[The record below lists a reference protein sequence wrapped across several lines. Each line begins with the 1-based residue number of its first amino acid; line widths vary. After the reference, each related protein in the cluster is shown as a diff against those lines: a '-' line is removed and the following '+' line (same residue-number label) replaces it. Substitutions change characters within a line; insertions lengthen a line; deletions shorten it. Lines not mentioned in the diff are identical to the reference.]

1 MISDGCRIL
10 AKSDPPTRES
20 DNIDKVSSK
29 TRPRS
34 SGQKAKKDQNSGTG
48 MSGSPKKGSHGG
60 KYTWAAMATR
70 TPSLDS
76 TERRHLILMPE
87 TPTSGLDARR
97 PQLRRSRSRDRRC
110 LILMMKSLIKGHAT
124 AASLRRSL
132 SLSLSLVN
140 NKLRNQSPI
149 NGSSTVDDLSVP
161 VPTLLRFRIGGE
173 RRTRRRRRRVLRGIV
188 VEAIA
193 GSQSPCALPLP
204 KPSASPPKPMADTTI
219 SSLKPSIS
227 WHHQFIV
234 YETSNSLFLCFDFPL
249 WLCLD
254 QRFGEGKGNV
264 LEQTLT
270 VVLKPNTPA
279 NNMGYSIG
287 SILQPSWSLS
297 SILGKKVSG
306 KCLLAK
312 SSNVYL
318 QLEGALVSEL
328 NKVQKENERD
338 NNDDL
343 ALKGSW
349 RSPGFELSVSPD
361 RVIKELNS
369 LHKDGPSV
377 LYEFLMENYSDSKLF
392 DLGFTWKFPVVWS
405 CPQAPLHSSRFL
417 MGSGNERGAIALS
430 LISTKQSEAFQTA
443 DINGERCSLQVDV
456 FQVVPWYVKVY
467 YHTLQVFV
475 DEQLQSVPDVIKK
488 MRVSPSEDKV
498 SPGVMEMVLKLPC
511 GVKSAVLTIE
521 FDKGFL
527 HIDEYPPD
535 ANQGFD
541 IPSAVVS
548 FPEFQASL
556 NFLEDASSNTSPLLS
571 KLKERSPVLSY
582 TEVLLVPLTTPDFSM
597 PYNVIT
603 ITCTV
608 FALYFGSLL
617 NVLRRRVGEEERLL
631 KSKAAKKNGRLPL
644 LLSKLSA
651 KLRGIP
657 RAPPQSSSSSSSLIS
672 SKLLIK
678 VVLAVGVAAGWQYYF
693 G

>member
-1 MISDGCRIL
+1 MALPRWMIFLFLFLLCFVSESVEREEHEEEEEFSEELLLKPLPDRKVL
-10 AKSDPPTRES
+10 AHFHFQSRVPPTE
-20 DNIDKVSSK
+20 
-29 TRPRS
+29 TY
-34 SGQKAKKDQNSGTG
+34 G
-48 MSGSPKKGSHGG
+48 
-60 KYTWAAMATR
+60 
-70 TPSLDS
+70 
-76 TERRHLILMPE
+76 RHHHL
-87 TPTSGLDARR
+87 
-97 PQLRRSRSRDRRC
+97 
-110 LILMMKSLIKGHAT
+110 
-124 AASLRRSL
+124 
-132 SLSLSLVN
+132 
-140 NKLRNQSPI
+140 
-149 NGSSTVDDLSVP
+149 
-161 VPTLLRFRIGGE
+161 F
-173 RRTRRRRRRVLRGIV
+173 
-188 VEAIA
+188 
-193 GSQSPCALPLP
+193 P
-204 KPSASPPKPMADTTI
+204 KPSINCNVQIQAYNTNTFQYFKVHKFKIQEMELSFTQGRWNYEHWGGYDPI
-219 SSLKPSIS
+219 SSNNAKPPGVELWAFFDVPEHQVDASWKNLSHALSGLFCASINFLESSTTYSAPDRGFRSSTGNMRYGTLPREAVCTENLTPWLKLLPCRDKAGLSALMDRPSIYRGCYHS
-227 WHHQFIV
+227 QRLHL
-234 YETSNSLFLCFDFPL
+234 TSTEFDSTGL
-249 WLCLD
+249 KT
-254 QRFGEGKGNV
+254 GIV

-279 NNMGYSIG
+279 NNMGYSSG

-328 NKVQKENERD
+328 NKIQKENERD

-349 RSPGFELSVSPD
+349 RSPGFELS
-361 RVIKELNS
+361 
-369 LHKDGPSV
+369 
-377 LYEFLMENYSDSKLF
+377 
-392 DLGFTWKFPVVWS
+392 
-405 CPQAPLHSSRFL
+405 APLHSSRFL

-541 IPSAVVS
+541 IPSAVHALQRHHNYMHGICS
-548 FPEFQASL
+548 IFWITAQC
-556 NFLEDASSNTSPLLS
+556 T
-571 KLKERSPVLSY
+571 
-582 TEVLLVPLTTPDFSM
+582 TEA
-597 PYNVIT
+597 
-603 ITCTV
+603 C
-608 FALYFGSLL
+608 
-617 NVLRRRVGEEERLL
+617 RRGRETF
-631 KSKAAKKNGRLPL
+631 KKQSCQKKNGRLPL

>member
-1 MISDGCRIL
+1 MELSFTQGRWNYERWGGYDPISSNNAKPPGVELWAFFDVPEHQVDASWKNLSHALSGLFCASINFLESSTTYSAPDGGF
-10 AKSDPPTRES
+10 
-20 DNIDKVSSK
+20 
-29 TRPRS
+29 RS
-34 SGQKAKKDQNSGTG
+34 STGNMRYGTLPREAVCTENLTPWLKLLPCRDKAGLSALMD
-48 MSGSPKKGSHGG
+48 
-60 KYTWAAMATR
+60 R
-70 TPSLDS
+70 PSIYRGYYHSQRLHLTSTEFDS
-76 TERRHLILMPE
+76 T
-87 TPTSGLDARR
+87 GL
-97 PQLRRSRSRDRRC
+97 
-110 LILMMKSLIKGHAT
+110 KT
-124 AASLRRSL
+124 
-132 SLSLSLVN
+132 
-140 NKLRNQSPI
+140 
-149 NGSSTVDDLSVP
+149 
-161 VPTLLRFRIGGE
+161 
-173 RRTRRRRRRVLRGIV
+173 GI
-188 VEAIA
+188 
-193 GSQSPCALPLP
+193 
-204 KPSASPPKPMADTTI
+204 
-219 SSLKPSIS
+219 
-227 WHHQFIV
+227 
-234 YETSNSLFLCFDFPL
+234 
-249 WLCLD
+249 
-254 QRFGEGKGNV
+254 V

-279 NNMGYSIG
+279 NNLGYSIG

-328 NKVQKENERD
+328 NKIQKENERD

-405 CPQAPLHSSRFL
+405 CPRAPLHSSRFL

-511 GVKSAVLTIE
+511 GVKSAALTIE

-651 KLRGIP
+651 KLRRIP
-657 RAPPQSSSSSSSLIS
+657 LAPPQSSSSSSSLIS